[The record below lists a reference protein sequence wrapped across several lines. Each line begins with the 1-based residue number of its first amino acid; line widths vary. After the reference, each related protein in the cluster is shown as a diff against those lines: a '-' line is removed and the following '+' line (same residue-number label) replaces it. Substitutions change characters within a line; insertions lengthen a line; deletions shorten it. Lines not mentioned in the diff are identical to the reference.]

1 MAGPEHVPRPQ
12 AFPVW
17 WEVGPLASRISSQ
30 PLLVSSALT
39 AVGTPGN
46 AHLGACGLASPQ
58 IHFPD
63 FHFKWP
69 GRSEGT
75 TNPVVSGGS
84 GDLWGPLP
92 LVSWQAPPL
101 GVPLAYRSQGG
112 GGKGGLFG
120 LGRSPPS
127 TVPVFT
133 QGQSLARGWVCT
145 EPGPECHPFLGHV
158 CPWGRAAGESV
169 RAGSF

>member
-1 MAGPEHVPRPQ
+1 MGSG
-12 AFPVW
+12 AFSK
-17 WEVGPLASRISSQ
+17 SR
-30 PLLVSSALT
+30 LVSALP
-39 AVGTPGN
+39 GELCSDGCGN
-46 AHLGACGLASPQ
+46 AWECPSRCV
-58 IHFPD
+58 
-63 FHFKWP
+63 WP
-69 GRSEGT
+69 G
-75 TNPVVSGGS
+75 VSPDSLPRFSLQVAWTLRRNHQPS
-84 GDLWGPLP
+84 GLWWLWGPVGATTSSL
-92 LVSWQAPPL
+92 
-101 GVPLAYRSQGG
+101 LAGTPSGCTSGIQEPGWRGQ
-112 GGKGGLFG
+112 GGLFG

>member
-17 WEVGPLASRISSQ
+17 WEVGPLASRVSSL
-30 PLLVSSALT
+30 PFLVSSALT

-84 GDLWGPLP
+84 GDQWGPLP

-112 GGKGGLFG
+112 GGKEASLDWGAHHLPPCRSSRRARAWLGAGFALSQVLNATHFLGMYVHGAGL
-120 LGRSPPS
+120 LGR
-127 TVPVFT
+127 V
-133 QGQSLARGWVCT
+133 
-145 EPGPECHPFLGHV
+145 
-158 CPWGRAAGESV
+158 
-169 RAGSF
+169 